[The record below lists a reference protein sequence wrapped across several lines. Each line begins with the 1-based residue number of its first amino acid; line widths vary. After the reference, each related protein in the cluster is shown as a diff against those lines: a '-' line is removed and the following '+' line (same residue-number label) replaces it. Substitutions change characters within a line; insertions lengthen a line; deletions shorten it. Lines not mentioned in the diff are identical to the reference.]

1 MERSGT
7 PARLLQGFPGGCLLD
22 GLSVIDH
29 AGRQLPPPR
38 IGDESATPQ
47 QQRRVSVVDRNR
59 QGNWAESHD
68 VVVKVLAVR
77 QLDIGKSDPEPFV
90 RVYRL
95 LAEVLPLHQSAPSVP
110 GWATT
115 AGPTGSRQYGRRHQW
130 QTDPLA
136 PPVADALSGYGP
148 GGAATPYRSPR

>member
-7 PARLLQGFPGGCLLD
+7 PARLLQGFPGGCRLH

-29 AGRQLPPPR
+29 VGRQLPPPR
-38 IGDESATPQ
+38 IGDGSVTPQ
-47 QQRRVSVVDRNR
+47 QPRLVSVVDRNR

-95 LAEVLPLHQSAPSVP
+95 LAEVLPLNQSAPSVP
-110 GWATT
+110 GLAPT
-115 AGPTGSRQYGRRHQW
+115 AGPSGSHLNWHRHHW
-130 QTDPLA
+130 QP
-136 PPVADALSGYGP
+136 
-148 GGAATPYRSPR
+148 